1 MPLGSFV
8 RGLFGRHEAAI
19 SELYRN
25 LFFDADEFVHTVKRW
40 VPTATNI
47 LEVGCGEGAI
57 TQRLAKAYSN
67 SSIVGIDITSRL
79 GRLYGGRT
87 DSVRFLETTVQ
98 DLAAMHPGHFD
109 LIVLA
114 DVLHHVPDAIRQQL
128 LDSIRLLMAPGGNFI
143 FKEWE
148 RTRTPIYWLC
158 YLSDRWLTGDR
169 IRYMRRD
176 ELRQRISISFGR
188 HAAVSEERIR
198 PWQNNLATLVRHG

>member
-47 LEVGCGEGAI
+47 LEVGCGEGTI

-79 GRLYGGRT
+79 GRLYVGRT

-98 DLAAMHPGHFD
+98 DLAAMHPGYFD